1 MEQEFYSIIDKIVC
15 LDEYQKL
22 KNIAHHGLTRYDH
35 CVRVAYGAYRVSK
48 ALKLDYVKV
57 TEAAML
63 HDFFID
69 EVKDMGGFKRLQQHP
84 SYALE
89 NAKKYFSLTP
99 MQEDVI
105 LTHMFPVTITPPKY
119 IESWIVDIIDD
130 VVAIYEKSISTRRD
144 LKPVKAMMFLF
155 VINFIKLF

>member
-1 MEQEFYSIIDKIVC
+1 MEQEFNDIIEPIINLED
-15 LDEYQKL
+15 YQKL

-35 CVRVAYGAYRVSK
+35 CIRVAYGAYKVSK

-69 EVKDMGGFKRLQQHP
+69 EVKDMGGLKRLQEHP
-84 SYALE
+84 KYALE
-89 NAKKYFSLTP
+89 NSKKYFNLTP
-99 MQEDVI
+99 MQEDI
-105 LTHMFPVTITPPKY
+105 IATHMFPVTITPPKY
-119 IESWIVDIIDD
+119 LESWLVDLIDD
-130 VVAIYEKSISTRRD
+130 GVAIYEKSISTRRD
-144 LKPVKAMMFLF
+144 LKPVKAMMFLL

>member
-1 MEQEFYSIIDKIVC
+1 MEQEFNDIIEPIVS
-15 LDEYQKL
+15 LEDYQKL
-22 KNIAHHGLTRYDH
+22 KGIAHHGLTRYDH
-35 CVRVAYGAYRVSK
+35 CIRVAQGAYRISK

-69 EVKDMGGFKRLQQHP
+69 EVKDMGGLKRLQQHP
-84 SYALE
+84 RYALE
-89 NAKKYFSLTP
+89 NAKKYFNLTP

-119 IESWIVDIIDD
+119 LESWLVDIIDD
-130 VVAIYEKSISTRRD
+130 VVAVYEKSISTRRD
-144 LKPVKAMMFLF
+144 LKPVKAMMFLL

>member
-1 MEQEFYSIIDKIVC
+1 MSFEDIIEPIVS
-15 LDEYQKL
+15 LEDYQKL
-22 KNIAHHGLTRYDH
+22 KSIAHHGLTRYDH
-35 CVRVAYGAYRVSK
+35 CIRVAQGAYKVSK
-48 ALKLDYVKV
+48 LLHLDYVKV

-69 EVKDMGGFKRLQQHP
+69 EVKEMGSVKRLQEHP
-84 SYALE
+84 KYALQ
-89 NAKKYFSLTP
+89 NAKKYFELTP

-130 VVAIYEKSISTRRD
+130 VVAVYEKSISTRRD
-144 LKPVKAMMFLF
+144 LKPIKAMMFLF
-155 VINFIKLF
+155 VINCFKLF